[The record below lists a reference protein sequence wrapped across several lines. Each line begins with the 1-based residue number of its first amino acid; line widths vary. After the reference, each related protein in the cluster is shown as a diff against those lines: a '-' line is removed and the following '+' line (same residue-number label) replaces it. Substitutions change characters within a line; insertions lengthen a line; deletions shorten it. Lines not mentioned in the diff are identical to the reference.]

1 MQKTKKTKMHLN
13 IMTQLFHTVSD
24 CYHAL
29 ATSVLGAAEA
39 AGYRPH
45 GQRQLKCNVLNK
57 ITVLKLLCTS

>member
-1 MQKTKKTKMHLN
+1 
-13 IMTQLFHTVSD
+13 MTQLFDTVSD

-57 ITVLKLLCTS
+57 ITVSKLLCTS